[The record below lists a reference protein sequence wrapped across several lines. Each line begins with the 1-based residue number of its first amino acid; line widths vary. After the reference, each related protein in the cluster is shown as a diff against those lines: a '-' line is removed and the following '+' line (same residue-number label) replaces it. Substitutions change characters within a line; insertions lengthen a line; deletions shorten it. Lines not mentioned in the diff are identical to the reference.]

1 MATGPA
7 GAVSGKRVFL
17 QEVWEPPKKEGIAVF
32 LIGDEIL
39 NTMNAIRYMAAM
51 AVAVALAFCGGAGG
65 AAAQPNAAES
75 QEVLRGWY
83 DMALALTRHT
93 ATFTPPVASRAYA
106 YLGVTA
112 FEAIAS
118 GSGKLETLAGQV
130 NGLSPGPPREAG
142 AAYDDAVVLNAALSS
157 AVHDLFGNTGPT
169 GHRAMEALEAKLQA
183 RISEGLA
190 ADLVSRSETYGKAVA
205 THILDWAKDD
215 GGAAVT
221 NMGFPFDY
229 KLTPGP
235 AYWVPTSAIVQQQA
249 PLLPEWGRNRT
260 FAMPKGSTCSLPAP
274 PAYSE
279 DPNSQYYKQAL
290 EVYQSWKALT
300 PERRAIA
307 RFWADDAM
315 LSVTPPGHWLSIALK
330 IIDRDRIGLE
340 RSVDVLARL
349 GIAEADSFVGCWQT
363 KFVYDTVR
371 PITYI
376 RRVIDPK
383 FDAVVNTP
391 PFPEFPSGH
400 SAQSAAAALVLTSTF
415 GDNFAFDDN
424 TDEADGLKPRSFP
437 SFWAAAN
444 EAAISR
450 LYGGIHYRAAIEMG
464 ADQGRCIAAYT
475 VALHTWR

>member
-1 MATGPA
+1 MNPIRHLA
-7 GAVSGKRVFL
+7 AV
-17 QEVWEPPKKEGIAVF
+17 
-32 LIGDEIL
+32 
-39 NTMNAIRYMAAM
+39 
-51 AVAVALAFCGGAGG
+51 AVAVALAWFGGLGG
-65 AAAQPNAAES
+65 VAAQPSAAEP
-75 QEVLRGWY
+75 QAVLRGWY

-106 YLGVTA
+106 YISVTA
-112 FEAIAS
+112 FEAVAS
-118 GSGKLETLAGQV
+118 GSNKLQTLAGQL
-130 NGLSPGPPREAG
+130 NGLSAVPPREAG

-169 GHRAMEALEAKLQA
+169 GHRAMDALAAKLQA

-190 ADLVSRSETYGKAVA
+190 ADVVSRSETYGKAVA
-205 THILDWAKDD
+205 THVLDWSRNDS
-215 GGAAVT
+215 GATVT
-221 NMGFPFDY
+221 NMGFPLDY

-235 AYWVPTSAIVQQQA
+235 AYWVPTSTIVQQQA
-249 PLLPEWGRNRT
+249 PLLPEWGKNRP
-260 FAMPKGSTCSLPAP
+260 FALPKGSTCALPAP

-279 DPNSQYYKQAL
+279 EPSSEYYKQAL

-300 PERRAIA
+300 PEQRAIA

-315 LSVTPPGHWLSIALK
+315 LSVTPPGHWLSIALE
-330 IIDRDRIGLE
+330 ILNRDKIGLE
-340 RSVDVLARL
+340 KSVDVLARL
-349 GIAEADSFVGCWQT
+349 AIAEADSFIGCWQT

-371 PITYI
+371 PVTYI

-383 FDAVVNTP
+383 FDTVVTTP

-400 SAQSAAAALVLTSTF
+400 SAQSAAAALVLTSIF
-415 GDNFAFDDN
+415 GDNFTFDDN

-475 VALHTWR
+475 VALRTWR